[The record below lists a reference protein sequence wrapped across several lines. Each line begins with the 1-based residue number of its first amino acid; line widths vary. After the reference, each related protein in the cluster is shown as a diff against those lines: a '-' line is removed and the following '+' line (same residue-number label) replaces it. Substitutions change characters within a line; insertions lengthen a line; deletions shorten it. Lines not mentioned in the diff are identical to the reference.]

1 MKVWLHCH
9 IHLSFWDLHSWRVE
23 AHVVDST
30 AGWMDPAV
38 TQPLS
43 QSLVGYVEADNQV
56 ELIQTV
62 QGLGL
67 RQRPRKT
74 YTESSGMKENVSV
87 IFLSATF
94 KTVMCVSL
102 LSSHHH

>member
-1 MKVWLHCH
+1 
-9 IHLSFWDLHSWRVE
+9 
-23 AHVVDST
+23 
-30 AGWMDPAV
+30 MDPAV

-43 QSLVGYVEADNQV
+43 QSLVGDVEADNQV

-67 RQRPRKT
+67 RQCPRKT
-74 YTESSGMKENVSV
+74 YTDSRGTKENVSV

-94 KTVMCVSL
+94 KTDVCVFVK
-102 LSSHHH
+102 LSSPLGNTLNMNKRPLHSFIRKS